1 MDKRQEAKE
10 LLKEYKQE
18 HINKFIDEI
27 GDEKAEELIEQ
38 IHTIDF
44 HQITELYNNT
54 KKTIEFKESKIEPL
68 KYLDKAK
75 LTFEQTQRFDELGSD
90 VVKKGQYAVVTM
102 AGGQGTRLGHN
113 GPKGTFKLDV
123 YGKGKY
129 LFEILVDNLKEANQ
143 KYGITIN
150 WYIMT
155 SKENNSATVEF
166 LEKNNYFGYD
176 KNFVKIFTQS
186 EMPLIDTEGKL
197 LMGKD
202 YKIREASDGN
212 GGTYSSLRR
221 SGCLADMKE
230 KGIKWVFIGSVDN
243 ALLKMVDVTLLGMA
257 IDKGVQIASKSVVKA
272 NPHERVGVFCKMNGH
287 PKVIEY
293 TELPEK
299 MAEEVDSDGELKY
312 GESHIMCNLY
322 TIDAIEKISKETL
335 MYHSAFKKNA
345 YIDENGKEII
355 PTEPNSYKF
364 ESFIFDAFEF
374 FDDIAILRGK
384 REDDFAP
391 VKNKDGV
398 DSPKTAKEL
407 LEKHEY
413 PWEVLPEISD
423 FIIELGN
430 KLDKEIYELKGENIW
445 IAKSAT
451 IYPSA
456 YIKGPAIIGENAE
469 VRHCAFI
476 RGKAIVGNNAVV
488 GNSTE
493 LKNVILFDN
502 VQVPHYNY
510 VGDSILGYKSHMGA
524 GSITSNVKS
533 DKKLVVIKNKE
544 EKIETGLKKIGAML
558 GDEVEIGC
566 GSVLNPG
573 TIIGSH
579 TNIYPLSSV
588 RGVIKANSIYKN
600 QNEIVDKK

>member
-1 MDKRQEAKE
+1 MDKRQEAEE

-155 SKENNSATVEF
+155 SKENNSATIEF

-322 TIDAIEKISKETL
+322 TIDAIEKL
-335 MYHSAFKKNA
+335 VKK
-345 YIDENGKEII
+345 
-355 PTEPNSYKF
+355 
-364 ESFIFDAFEF
+364 
-374 FDDIAILRGK
+374 
-384 REDDFAP
+384 
-391 VKNKDGV
+391 
-398 DSPKTAKEL
+398 
-407 LEKHEY
+407 H
-413 PWEVLPEISD
+413 
-423 FIIELGN
+423 
-430 KLDKEIYELKGENIW
+430 
-445 IAKSAT
+445 
-451 IYPSA
+451 
-456 YIKGPAIIGENAE
+456 
-469 VRHCAFI
+469 
-476 RGKAIVGNNAVV
+476 
-488 GNSTE
+488 
-493 LKNVILFDN
+493 
-502 VQVPHYNY
+502 
-510 VGDSILGYKSHMGA
+510 
-524 GSITSNVKS
+524 
-533 DKKLVVIKNKE
+533 
-544 EKIETGLKKIGAML
+544 
-558 GDEVEIGC
+558 
-566 GSVLNPG
+566 
-573 TIIGSH
+573 
-579 TNIYPLSSV
+579 
-588 RGVIKANSIYKN
+588 
-600 QNEIVDKK
+600 

>member
-1 MDKRQEAKE
+1 MLDLQRERTKKMDKKQEAIDI
-10 LLKEYKQE
+10 LKEYDQE
-18 HINKFIDEI
+18 HIIRLL
-27 GDEKAEELIEQ
+27 EKLDSKKQEELIEQ
-38 IHTIDF
+38 IQKIDF
-44 HQITELYNNT
+44 HQMMELYQNT
-54 KKTIEFKESKIEPL
+54 KKEIEFKESKIEPL

-75 LTFEQTQRFDELGSD
+75 LTEQQHEKFDKLGAK
-90 VVKKGQYAVVTM
+90 VVENGQYAVVTM
-102 AGGQGTRLGHN
+102 AGGQGTRLGHP

-129 LFEILVDNLKEANQ
+129 LFEILVDNLKEAKQ
-143 KYGITIN
+143 KYGVTIP

-155 SKENNSATVEF
+155 SKENHDETVDF

-212 GGTYSSLRR
+212 GGTYSSLRA
-221 SGCLADMKE
+221 SGCLADMK
-230 KGIKWVFIGSVDN
+230 KRGIKWVFIGSVDN

-257 IDKGVQIASKSVVKA
+257 IDQNVQIASKSVVKA
-272 NPHERVGVFCKMNGH
+272 NPHEKVGVFCKMNGH

-299 MAEEVDSDGELKY
+299 MAEEVDENGELKY

-335 MYHSAFKKNA
+335 IYHSAFKKNA

-407 LEKHEY
+407 YEKY
-413 PWEVLPEISD
+413 W
-423 FIIELGN
+423 N
-430 KLDKEIYELKGENIW
+430 K
-445 IAKSAT
+445 
-451 IYPSA
+451 
-456 YIKGPAIIGENAE
+456 
-469 VRHCAFI
+469 
-476 RGKAIVGNNAVV
+476 
-488 GNSTE
+488 
-493 LKNVILFDN
+493 
-502 VQVPHYNY
+502 
-510 VGDSILGYKSHMGA
+510 M
-524 GSITSNVKS
+524 
-533 DKKLVVIKNKE
+533 KK
-544 EKIETGLKKIGAML
+544 
-558 GDEVEIGC
+558 
-566 GSVLNPG
+566 
-573 TIIGSH
+573 
-579 TNIYPLSSV
+579 
-588 RGVIKANSIYKN
+588 
-600 QNEIVDKK
+600 